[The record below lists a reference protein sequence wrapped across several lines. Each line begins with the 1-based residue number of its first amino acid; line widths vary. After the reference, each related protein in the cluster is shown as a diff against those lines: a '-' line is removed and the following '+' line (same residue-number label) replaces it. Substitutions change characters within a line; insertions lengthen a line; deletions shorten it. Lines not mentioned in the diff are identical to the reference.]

1 MAVTFLVVD
10 SFVAGFEQIARTEAL
25 VVAVVE
31 RQAELLLRPLALLE
45 FVAVYHQLEPNHLG
59 RL

>member
-1 MAVTFLVVD
+1 MVIAFLVAD
-10 SFVAGFEQIARTEAL
+10 SFVVGFEQTARTEAL
-25 VVAVVE
+25 VAAVVE

-45 FVAVYHQLEPNHLG
+45 FVAVYHQLEPDHLG